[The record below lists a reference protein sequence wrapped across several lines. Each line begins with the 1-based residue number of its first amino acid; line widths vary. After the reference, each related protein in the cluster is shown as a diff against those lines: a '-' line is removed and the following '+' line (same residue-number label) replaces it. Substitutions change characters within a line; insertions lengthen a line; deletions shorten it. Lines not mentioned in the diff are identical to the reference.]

1 MSDKKPTLTADH
13 LNDLAKGLDE
23 TSNSLRAE
31 CSNYEDGAPLLGHAI
46 TALTGASEVL
56 KNQAKI
62 MVKAVA
68 LIVALCLLGM
78 SASAQVF
85 YGGVT
90 VIGTS
95 NAPVQVNFA
104 NLQGYAS
111 ITCPSRTLQLQN
123 TASNEVYVLGY
134 YGNFS
139 GMGGTNLY
147 LLGALTN
154 TLPGAGWTPGTVF
167 TTNIPAQT
175 FQVPIT
181 AWGQIAISNNIYTS
195 VTNVVLLQ

>member
-1 MSDKKPTLTADH
+1 
-13 LNDLAKGLDE
+13 
-23 TSNSLRAE
+23 
-31 CSNYEDGAPLLGHAI
+31 
-46 TALTGASEVL
+46 
-56 KNQAKI
+56 
-62 MVKAVA
+62 
-68 LIVALCLLGM
+68 M

-104 NLQGYAS
+104 NLQGYVS

-134 YGNFS
+134 YSQFS
-139 GMGGTNLY
+139 GLGGTNLY

-154 TLPGAGWTPGTVF
+154 TLPGPGWTNGTTF

-175 FQVPIT
+175 FQVPVT